1 VAENDKTIVSRIQHR
16 RGLKQDLP
24 QPLRP
29 GEIGLATDSRQL
41 YIGGDPTNPATADYH
56 SVSYYENTLS
66 AKDHV
71 ASIANNNIIAFNV
84 PCVRYVEGEFNG
96 TSKVKSWQ
104 PTDARSIL
112 ADSAATAFSDSTY
125 PVFSPVSTASVSS
138 TLSST
143 KAAGSFEMSISIV
156 SGTDTTGNIRI
167 HDEIIISGY
176 SGTRPKVN
184 TVSRHVSGTSYT
196 VTIDQSIDEI
206 ASGTAVEFV
215 PKHQKNI
222 FTNQAFHSTDV
233 TVVKKSIAQTG
244 EASSTTYTPSANV
257 DFAIDGSNVSS
268 TGSHSLTLRTA
279 PTIYDSVALTYYS
292 NANVIASIE
301 GVASGTHKGNISS
314 HVPMPSFYQ
323 NTTLWGSGKLPS
335 YKHFKKENIQI
346 SKSTGVGYVGM
357 DLIHIASTADGANI
371 TATTG
376 LTLGNLYIA
385 REDEQFGLTS
395 VVGAADGATYV
406 VTFNAS
412 SEADKFQESSLAGV
426 YKYDS
431 MMFVG
436 QTGYDDEYLHRA
448 KFPVAAHTSGQS
460 TVTIDMPALPYTI
473 SRSAS
478 ANVEVD
484 PVFPGNGFT
493 NASPT
498 TCVIRIY
505 DSTLKADEVKANDY
519 VRIIDNLGDPAACE
533 LDDTLFKVVSTK
545 VGSHFNIRVN
555 TSDILTGNANVAFT
569 ANIAAGGIKYV
580 NHGSSSA
587 DVDDTIQVI
596 SEAHGIGIGT
606 SNVHIKGPAVFTSTG
621 PVAGTTY
628 DIKSTASDITEDTFY
643 VENYPV
649 NMATSATLL
658 TEFGAGGST
667 TDMLGGGSQKGVMPR
682 SELTFGSTAF
692 KAIPVL
698 GINLS
703 GNTTVESAIVTV
715 NKNLVEIA
723 GSNVQIYPQ
732 LNWIPQDDEVKNAV
746 YISQRPAYS
755 SVSTGGLEFTLF
767 EDKLVS
773 TLSVLG
779 LEDKLYDRANNTVKA
794 KFETWLNSTV
804 NSRDVNL
811 FSNVF
816 PGDSTTYATLN
827 PKSTNISTPYSLA
840 IDNTF
845 NEITF
850 GSREESGIFNN
861 IVNRIYGT
869 SLYDKLLDTNKGTR
883 GLVNLKN
890 NIEISTR
897 EAATFGNKVTSF
909 NSMEQVILIPGD
921 NGIPGTGAVTPAV
934 LGAAKLV
941 ASFDAGSTYNVFK
954 VDYSIS
960 ESAEAAANKYIR
972 TGVWTIAGRKDF
984 TDQANA
990 VIFNDSFSSHSEI
1003 TTHTNNLVEP
1013 KFRAQ
1018 MDNTGLIKV
1027 FLVND
1032 QLEAES
1038 NTNIT
1043 HNLGVQLKVKYVQD
1057 RWSAIS

>member
-1 VAENDKTIVSRIQHR
+1 MAENDKTIVSRIQHR

-71 ASIANNNIIAFNV
+71 ASIANNNIVAFNV
-84 PCVRYVEGEFNG
+84 PSVRYVEGEFNG

-112 ADSAATAFSDSTY
+112 SGSTASAFSDSTY
-125 PVFSPVSTASVSS
+125 PVFSPVSTASVLS
-138 TLSST
+138 TLNAT
-143 KAAGSFEMSISIV
+143 KIAGSFEMQISIV
-156 SGTDTTGNIRI
+156 SGTDATGNIRVN
-167 HDEIIISGY
+167 DEIIISGY
-176 SGTRPKVN
+176 NGTRPKVN
-184 TVSRHVSGTSYT
+184 TVSRHSSGNYY
-196 VTIDQSIDEI
+196 VITIDQSISEI
-206 ASGTAVEFV
+206 SNGTAIQFI

-222 FTNQAFHSTDV
+222 FTNESFNSKDV
-233 TVVKKSIAQTG
+233 TVVKNSIQLSG
-244 EASSTTYTPSANV
+244 ESDKTTYTPSANV
-257 DFAIDGSNVSS
+257 DFAIDGSNVAS

-279 PTIYDSVALTYYS
+279 PTVYDSVALTYYS
-292 NANVIASIE
+292 NANVISAIE
-301 GVASGTHKGNISS
+301 GVQSGTHKGNISA
-314 HVPMPSFYQ
+314 HVPMPSFYD
-323 NTTLWGSGKLPS
+323 NDTLWGSGKTLPS

-357 DLIHIASTADGANI
+357 DLIHISATADGSNI

-385 REDEQFGLTS
+385 REDEQFGLANVIS
-395 VVGAADGATYV
+395 SNDGETYV
-406 VTFNAS
+406 VTFSSSNDAS
-412 SEADKFQESSLAGV
+412 KFQTELAVGD

-431 MMFVG
+431 MMFIG
-436 QTGYDDEYLHRA
+436 STGNDDEYLHRA
-448 KFPVAAHTSGQS
+448 KFGVAGVSGS
-460 TVTIDMPALPYTI
+460 AVTIAMPSLPYTI

-493 NASPT
+493 NTSPT

-505 DSTLKADEVKANDY
+505 DNTIKADEIKAGDH
-519 VRIIDNLGDPAACE
+519 VRIIDNLGNAGACE
-533 LDDTLFKVVSTK
+533 LHDTVFKVVSTK

-555 TSDILTGNANVAFT
+555 TNDILSGNSNVTFT
-569 ANIAAGGIKYV
+569 SNIAHNGIKYV
-580 NHGSSSA
+580 NHGSSAS
-587 DVDDTIQVI
+587 DVNTTIQVI
-596 SEAHGIGIGT
+596 SEGHGIGTGT
-606 SNVHIKGPAVFTSTG
+606 SNVRISGPAVFPLGSPPT
-621 PVAGTTY
+621 AY
-628 DIKSTASDITEDTFY
+628 DIKSVASDITQDTFY
-643 VENYPV
+643 VENYPF
-649 NMATSATLL
+649 NMATAATLL
-658 TEFGAGGST
+658 TESGAGGLISANAQ
-667 TDMLGGGSQKGVMPR
+667 GIRPQ
-682 SELTFGSTAF
+682 SELTFASTVF
-692 KAIPVL
+692 KAVPVL
-698 GINLS
+698 NIKLS
-703 GNTTVESAIVTV
+703 ANSTVESAIVTV
-715 NKNLVEIA
+715 NKNLVPISGA
-723 GSNVQIYPQ
+723 NVQIYPQ
-732 LNWIPQDDEVKNAV
+732 MNWIPQDDEAKNAV
-746 YISQRPAYS
+746 YIYQRPAYS
-755 SVSTGGLEFTLF
+755 SVATGGLEFTLF
-767 EDKLVS
+767 EDKTQA

-779 LEDKLYDRANNTVKA
+779 LTPKLYDRANNTVKA
-794 KFETWLNSTV
+794 KFEQWLNSTV

-816 PGDSTTYATLN
+816 PGDSATYATLS
-827 PKSTNISTPYSLA
+827 PKSTNISTQYSLA

-850 GSREESGIFNN
+850 GSREEAGIFNN

-869 SLYDKLLDTNKGTR
+869 SLYDKLLDTNKGSR

-897 EAATFGNKVTSF
+897 EAATFGNKVTSY
-909 NSMEQVILIPGD
+909 NSMEQTVLIPGD
-921 NGIPGTGAVTPAV
+921 NGIPGVGAVTSSQ
-934 LGAAKLV
+934 LSAAKLV
-941 ASFDAGSTYNVFK
+941 ASFDAGASYNVYK
-954 VDYSIS
+954 VEYSIA
-960 ESAEAAANKYIR
+960 ESTGSSANKYIR
-972 TGVWTIAGRKDF
+972 TGVWTIAGRSDF

-1003 TTHTNNLVEP
+1003 TTHTNQLVEP

-1018 MDNTGLIKV
+1018 MDSSGLIKL

-1057 RWSAIS
+1057 RWSATS

>member
-29 GEIGLATDSRQL
+29 GELGLATDSRQL

-84 PCVRYVEGEFNG
+84 PCIRYVEGEFNG

-138 TLSST
+138 TLSSI

-167 HDEIIISGY
+167 NDEIIISGY

-184 TVSRHVSGTSYT
+184 TVSRHSSGTYYII
-196 VTIDQSIDEI
+196 TIDQSINEL
-206 ASGTAVEFV
+206 ASGTAVEFI

-244 EASSTTYTPSANV
+244 EASSTTYIPSGDV
-257 DFAIDGSNVSS
+257 DFAIDGSNVAS

-279 PTIYDSVALTYYS
+279 PTVYDSIALTYYS

-301 GVASGTHKGNISS
+301 GVQSGTYKGDISS
-314 HVPMPSFYQ
+314 HVAMPSFYQ
-323 NTTLWGSGKLPS
+323 NTTLWASGKLPS

-346 SKSTGVGYVGM
+346 SNSTGVGYVGL
-357 DLIHIASTADGANI
+357 DLIHISSTADGANI

-385 REDEQFGLTS
+385 REDEQFDLTS
-395 VVGAADGATYV
+395 VVSSNDGETYV

-412 SEADKFQESSLAGV
+412 GDAVKFQTEAAAGV

-436 QTGYDDEYLHRA
+436 QAGYDDEYLHRA
-448 KFPVAAHTSGQS
+448 KFAVSGVGGS
-460 TVTIDMPALPYTI
+460 AVTIAMPALPYTV

-493 NASPT
+493 NSSPT
-498 TCVIRIY
+498 TCVVRIY

-519 VRIIDNLGDPAACE
+519 VRIIDNLGDAASCE

-545 VGSHFNIRVN
+545 VGSHFSIRIHAD
-555 TSDILTGNANVAFT
+555 DILTSNANVTFT

-580 NHGSSSA
+580 NHGS
-587 DVDDTIQVI
+587 VEGNVNTTIQVQ
-596 SEAHGIGIGT
+596 SKEHGIGIGT
-606 SNVHIKGPAVFTSTG
+606 SNVHIRGATTVFPIGSPAT
-621 PVAGTTY
+621 AY
-628 DIKSTASDITEDTFY
+628 DIKSIASDITEDTFY
-643 VENYPV
+643 VENYPHL
-649 NMATSATLL
+649 MATSATLI
-658 TEFGAGGST
+658 TESGAGGLIAASAE
-667 TDMLGGGSQKGVMPR
+667 GIMPQ
-682 SELTFGSTAF
+682 SELTFSSTAF
-692 KAIPVL
+692 KAVPVL

-715 NKNLVEIA
+715 NKNLVEISGA
-723 GSNVQIYPQ
+723 NVQIYPQ

-767 EDKLVS
+767 EDKTVE

-779 LEDKLYDRANNTVKA
+779 LDAKLYDRANNTVKA

-816 PGDSTTYATLN
+816 PGDSTTYAILN
-827 PKSTNISTPYSLA
+827 PKSTNISTQYSLA

-890 NIEISTR
+890 NIEISMR
-897 EAATFGNKVTSF
+897 EVATFGNKVISF
-909 NSMEQVILIPGD
+909 EGMEQVILIPGD
-921 NGIPGTGAVTPAV
+921 NGIPGTGAVTSV
-934 LGAAKLV
+934 ILNAAKLV
-941 ASFDAGSTYNVFK
+941 ASFDSGSTYNVFK
-954 VDYSIS
+954 VNYSIS
-960 ESAEAAANKYIR
+960 EIAGAAANKYIR
-972 TGVWTIAGRKDF
+972 TGVWTIAGRHDF

-990 VIFNDSFSSHSEI
+990 IVFNDSFSSHSEI
-1003 TTHTNNLVEP
+1003 TTHSNNLVEP

-1032 QLEAES
+1032 QLEAET

-1043 HNLGVQLKVKYVQD
+1043 HNLGVQLKVKYIQD
-1057 RWSAIS
+1057 RWSASS

>member
-1 VAENDKTIVSRIQHR
+1 MAETDKTIVSRIQHR

-84 PCVRYVEGEFNG
+84 PAVRYVEGEFNG

-112 ADSAATAFSDSTY
+112 AGSAASAFSDSTY
-125 PVFSPVSTASVSS
+125 PVFSPVSTATVSS
-138 TLSST
+138 TLHAT
-143 KAAGSFEMSISIV
+143 KAAGSFEMQIAVIS
-156 SGTDTTGNIRI
+156 GLDTTGNIRVN
-167 HDEIIISGY
+167 DELIISGY
-176 SGTRPKVN
+176 NGTRPKVN
-184 TVSRHVSGTSYT
+184 TVSRDVSGNFYT
-196 VTIDQSIDEI
+196 VTIDQSISEI
-206 ASGTAVEFV
+206 ASGTAVQFV

-222 FTNQAFHSTDV
+222 FTNEEFHSKDV
-233 TVVKKSIAQTG
+233 TVVKNSIQLSG
-244 EASSTTYTPSANV
+244 ESSKTTYSPSANV
-257 DFAIDGSNVSS
+257 DFALDGSNVSS
-268 TGSHSLTLRTA
+268 VGSHSLTLRTA
-279 PTIYDSVALTYYS
+279 PTIYDSLALTYYS
-292 NANVIASIE
+292 NANVIAAIE
-301 GVASGTHKGNISS
+301 GVQSGTHKGNISA
-314 HVPMPSFYQ
+314 HVPMPSFYD
-323 NTTLWGSGKLPS
+323 NDELWGSGKVLPS

-357 DLIHIASTADGANI
+357 DLIHISATADGSNI

-385 REDEQFGLTS
+385 REDEQFGLANIIS
-395 VVGAADGATYV
+395 SNDGETYV
-406 VTFNAS
+406 VTFS
-412 SEADKFQESSLAGV
+412 SSSDAGKFQTQAAAGV

-431 MMFVG
+431 MMFIG
-436 QTGYDDEYLHRA
+436 QTGFDDEYLHRA
-448 KFPVAAHTSGQS
+448 KFPVIGASGS
-460 TVTIDMPALPYTI
+460 AVTIAMPSLPYTI

-498 TCVIRIY
+498 TTVIRIY
-505 DSTLKADEVKANDY
+505 DNTLKADEVKAGDHI
-519 VRIIDNLGDPAACE
+519 RIIDNLGDAANCE
-533 LDDTLFKVVSTK
+533 LHDTIFKVVSTK
-545 VGSHFNIRVN
+545 VGSHFNIRVDSN
-555 TSDILTGNANVAFT
+555 DILTGNGNVTFT
-569 ANIAAGGIKYV
+569 SNIASGGIKYV
-580 NHGSSSA
+580 NHGGSA
-587 DVDDTIQVI
+587 SDVNTTIQVL
-596 SEAHGIGIGT
+596 SASHGIGTGT
-606 SNVHIKGPAVFTSTG
+606 SNVRISGPAVFPLGSPPT
-621 PVAGTTY
+621 AY
-628 DIKSTASDITEDTFY
+628 DIKSVASDITEDTFY
-643 VENYPV
+643 VENYPF
-649 NMATSATLL
+649 NMATAATLL
-658 TEFGAGGST
+658 TESGAGGLISNAA
-667 TDMLGGGSQKGVMPR
+667 QGVRPQ
-682 SELTFGSTAF
+682 SELSFSTTAF
-692 KAIPVL
+692 KAVPVL
-698 GINLS
+698 NINLGS
-703 GNTTVESAIVTV
+703 NTTVDSAIVTV

-723 GSNVQIYPQ
+723 GANVQIYPQ
-732 LNWIPQDDEVKNAV
+732 MNYIPQDDNAKNAV
-746 YISQRPAYS
+746 YIYQRPAFS

-767 EDKLVS
+767 EDKTTA

-779 LEDKLYDRANNTVKA
+779 LDAKLYDRANNTVKA
-794 KFETWLNSTV
+794 KFEQWLNSTV

-816 PGDSTTYATLN
+816 PGDSTTYATLS
-827 PKSTNISTPYSLA
+827 PKSTNISTQYSLS

-850 GSREESGIFNN
+850 GSREEAGIFNN

-869 SLYDKLLDTNKGTR
+869 SLYDKLLDTNKGSR

-909 NSMEQVILIPGD
+909 NSMEQVVLIPGD
-921 NGIPGTGAVTPAV
+921 NGIPAVGAVTASQ

-954 VDYSIS
+954 VEYSIA
-960 ESAEAAANKYIR
+960 ESGIGTANKYMR

-1003 TTHTNNLVEP
+1003 TTHTNQLVEP

-1018 MDNTGLIKV
+1018 MDSTGLIKL
-1027 FLVND
+1027 FLVSD

-1057 RWSAIS
+1057 RWSATS

>member
-1 VAENDKTIVSRIQHR
+1 MADNDKTIVSRIQHR

-71 ASIANNNIIAFNV
+71 ASIANNNIVAFNV
-84 PCVRYVEGEFNG
+84 PSVRFVEGEFNG

-112 ADSAATAFSDSTY
+112 SGSSASAFSDSTY
-125 PVFSPVSTASVSS
+125 PVFSPVSTASISS
-138 TLSST
+138 TLSAT
-143 KAAGSFEMSISIV
+143 KAAGSFELSVSIV
-156 SGTDTTGNIRI
+156 SGQDTTGNIRVN
-167 HDEIIISGY
+167 DEIIISGY
-176 SGTRPKVN
+176 AGTRPKVN
-184 TVSRHVSGTSYT
+184 TVSRHASGGYYV
-196 VTIDQSIDEI
+196 VTIDQSITEL
-206 ASGTAVEFV
+206 ASGTALEFV

-222 FTNQAFHSTDV
+222 FTDRAFHSQDV
-233 TVVKKSIAQTG
+233 TVVKNSISQTG
-244 EASSTTYTPSANV
+244 EASSTTFTPSANV
-257 DFAIDGSNVSS
+257 DYAIDGSNITSV
-268 TGSHSLTLRTA
+268 GSHSLTMRTA
-279 PTIYDSVALTYYS
+279 PTVYDSIALTYYS
-292 NANVIASIE
+292 NANVIAAIE
-301 GVASGTHKGNISS
+301 GVESGSHKGNISAS
-314 HVPMPSFYQ
+314 VPMPSFYQ
-323 NTTLWGSGKLPS
+323 NTTLWGSGLLPS
-335 YKHFKKENIQI
+335 YKHFKKENIRI

-357 DLIHIASTADGANI
+357 DLIHISATADGANI

-385 REDEQFGLTS
+385 REDEALGLTS
-395 VVGAADGATYV
+395 LVSSNNGESYV
-406 VTFNAS
+406 VTFAS
-412 SEADKFQESSLAGV
+412 SNDAGKFQTQAVAGV
-426 YKYDS
+426 YKYS
-431 MMFVG
+431 EIMFVG
-436 QTGYDDEYLHRA
+436 KTGFTDEYLHRS
-448 KFPVAAHTSGQS
+448 KFAVTGTGGSA
-460 TVTIDMPALPYTI
+460 VTISMPALPYSI

-493 NASPT
+493 NAAPT

-505 DSTLKADEVKANDY
+505 DDTLKADEVKPNDY
-519 VRIIDNLGDPAACE
+519 VRIIDNLGNASACE

-545 VGSHFNIRVN
+545 TGSHFNIRVN
-555 TSDILTGNANVAFT
+555 TNDILAGNSNVTFT

-580 NHGSSSA
+580 NHGSSAA

-596 SEAHGIGIGT
+596 AEAHGINPGGT
-606 SNVHIKGPAVFTSTG
+606 SNVQINGPAVFTTG
-621 PVAGTTY
+621 TAY
-628 DIKSTASDITEDTFY
+628 DIKSSASDITKNTFF

-649 NMATSATLL
+649 LMKESALL
-658 TEFGAGGST
+658 LNESGAGGFIADSA
-667 TDMLGGGSQKGVMPR
+667 QGVMPQ
-682 SELTFGSTAF
+682 SVLSFSSTGFNAV
-692 KAIPVL
+692 PVL
-698 GINLS
+698 TIDLS
-703 GNTTVESAIVTV
+703 ANTTVESAITTV

-723 GSNVQIYPQ
+723 SANVQIYPQ
-732 LNWIPQDDEVKNAV
+732 MNFIPQDDNAKNAV

-755 SVSTGGLEFTLF
+755 SVATGGLEFTLF
-767 EDKLVS
+767 EDKITP

-794 KFETWLNSTV
+794 KFEQWLNSTV

-816 PGDSTTYATLN
+816 PGDNNGATPPVSTTYATLN
-827 PKSTNISTPYSLA
+827 PKSTNMSTPYSLA

-850 GSREESGIFNN
+850 GSREEAGIFNN

-869 SLYDKLLDTNKGTR
+869 SLYDKLLDSNKGSR

-909 NSMEQVILIPGD
+909 NSMEQTILLPGD
-921 NGIPGTGAVTPAV
+921 NGIPGTGAVQVAT
-934 LGAAKLV
+934 LNAAKLV
-941 ASFDAGSTYNVFK
+941 ASFDASSTYNVFK
-954 VDYSIS
+954 VDYSIA
-960 ESAEAAANKYIR
+960 ESVGSSANKYIR
-972 TGVWTIAGRKDF
+972 TGVWTIGGRTDF

-990 VIFNDSFSSHSEI
+990 VIFNDSFSSHSEV
-1003 TTHTNNLVEP
+1003 TTHTNSLVEP
-1013 KFRAQ
+1013 KFRAL
-1018 MDNTGLIKV
+1018 MNSSGLISV
-1027 FLVND
+1027 YLVSD
-1032 QLEAES
+1032 QKEIETD
-1038 NTNIT
+1038 TNIT
-1043 HNLGVQLKVKYVQD
+1043 HNLGVQLRVKYIQD
-1057 RWSAIS
+1057 RWSSSS

>member
-1 VAENDKTIVSRIQHR
+1 MADNDNKTIVSRIQHR

-84 PCVRYVEGEFNG
+84 PAVRYVEGEFNG

-112 ADSAATAFSDSTY
+112 AGSAASAFSDSTY

-138 TLSST
+138 TLNTT
-143 KAAGSFEMSISIV
+143 KAAGSFEMQIAIV
-156 SGTDTTGNIRI
+156 AGTDTTGNIRI
-167 HDEIIISGY
+167 NDEIIISGY
-176 SGTRPKVN
+176 NGTRPKVN
-184 TVSRHVSGTSYT
+184 TVSRDSGGTFYL
-196 VTIDQSIDEI
+196 VTIDQSISEI
-206 ASGTAVEFV
+206 SSGTAVQFI

-222 FTNQAFHSTDV
+222 FTNEAFNSKDV
-233 TVVKKSIAQTG
+233 TVVKNSIQLSG
-244 EASSTTYTPSANV
+244 ESSKITYTPSANV

-268 TGSHSLTLRTA
+268 VGSHSLTLRTA
-279 PTIYDSVALTYYS
+279 PTVYDSLALTYYS
-292 NANVIASIE
+292 NANVISAIE
-301 GVASGTHKGNISS
+301 GVQSGTHKGNISA
-314 HVPMPSFYQ
+314 HVPMPSFYD
-323 NTTLWGSGKLPS
+323 NDALWGSGKTLPS

-357 DLIHIASTADGANI
+357 DLIHISATADGSNI

-385 REDEQFGLTS
+385 REDEQLGLANVIS
-395 VVGAADGATYV
+395 SNDGETYV
-406 VTFNAS
+406 ATFS
-412 SEADKFQESSLAGV
+412 SSTDAGKFQTEAAAGD

-436 QTGYDDEYLHRA
+436 QTGFDDEYLHRA
-448 KFPVAAHTSGQS
+448 KFPVSGVS
-460 TVTIDMPALPYTI
+460 GSAVTIAMPSLPYTI

-505 DSTLKADEVKANDY
+505 DSSLKADEVKAGDH
-519 VRIIDNLGDPAACE
+519 VRIIDNLGNAGACE
-533 LDDTLFKVVSTK
+533 LHDTIFKVVSSK
-545 VGSHFNIRVN
+545 VGSHFNVRVN
-555 TSDILTGNANVAFT
+555 TNDILTGNSNVTFT

-580 NHGSSSA
+580 NHGSSAS
-587 DVDDTIQVI
+587 DVNTTIQVI
-596 SEAHGIGIGT
+596 SEGHGIGTGT
-606 SNVHIKGPAVFTSTG
+606 TAVRISGPAVFPLGSPPT
-621 PVAGTTY
+621 AY
-628 DIKSTASDITEDTFY
+628 DIKSVASDITQDTFY
-643 VENYPV
+643 VENYPF
-649 NMATSATLL
+649 NMATAATLL
-658 TEFGAGGST
+658 TESGAGGLISASAQGVRPIST
-667 TDMLGGGSQKGVMPR
+667 LSF
-682 SELTFGSTAF
+682 SSTAF
-692 KAIPVL
+692 KAVPVL
-698 GINLS
+698 NVKLS
-703 GNTTVESAIVTV
+703 ANSTVESAIVTV

-732 LNWIPQDDEVKNAV
+732 MNWIPQDDNTKNAV
-746 YISQRPAYS
+746 YIYQRPAYS

-767 EDKLVS
+767 EDKTVA

-779 LEDKLYDRANNTVKA
+779 LDAKLYDRANNTVKA
-794 KFETWLNSTV
+794 KFEQWLNSTV

-816 PGDSTTYATLN
+816 PGDSTTYATLS
-827 PKSTNISTPYSLA
+827 PKSTNISTQYSLS

-850 GSREESGIFNN
+850 GSREEAGIFNN
-861 IVNRIYGT
+861 VVNRIYGT
-869 SLYDKLLDTNKGTR
+869 SLYDKLLDTNKGSR

-909 NSMEQVILIPGD
+909 NSMEQVVLIPGD
-921 NGIPGTGAVTPAV
+921 NGIPGVGAVTASQ
-934 LGAAKLV
+934 LSAAKLV

-960 ESAEAAANKYIR
+960 ESAGASSNKYMR
-972 TGVWTIAGRKDF
+972 AGVWTIAGRSDF

-1003 TTHTNNLVEP
+1003 TTHTNQLVEP

-1018 MDNTGLIKV
+1018 LDSSGLIKI
-1027 FLVND
+1027 FLVSD

-1057 RWSAIS
+1057 RWSATS

>member
-1 VAENDKTIVSRIQHR
+1 MAENDKTIVSRIQHR

-71 ASIANNNIIAFNV
+71 ASIANNNIVAFNV
-84 PCVRYVEGEFNG
+84 PSIRYVEGEFNG

-112 ADSAATAFSDSTY
+112 AGSTASAFSDSTY

-138 TLSST
+138 TLHST
-143 KAAGSFEMSISIV
+143 KAAGSFEMQISIV
-156 SGTDTTGNIRI
+156 SGLDATGNIRI
-167 HDEIIISGY
+167 NDEIIIAGY
-176 SGTRPKVN
+176 NGTRPKVN
-184 TVSRHVSGTSYT
+184 TVSRHSGGTYYT
-196 VTIDQSIDEI
+196 VTIDQSISEI
-206 ASGTAVEFV
+206 SSGTAVQFI

-222 FTNQAFHSTDV
+222 FTDQPFNSKDV
-233 TVVKKSIAQTG
+233 TVVKNSIELTG
-244 EASSTTYTPSANV
+244 ESGLSTYTPSANV

-279 PTIYDSVALTYYS
+279 PSVYDSLALTYYS
-292 NANVIASIE
+292 NANVISAIE
-301 GVASGTHKGNISS
+301 GVQSGSHKGNISAS
-314 HVPMPSFYQ
+314 VPMPSFYQ
-323 NTTLWGSGKLPS
+323 NTTLWGSGLLPS

-357 DLIHIASTADGANI
+357 DLIHIAATADGANI

-385 REDEQFGLTS
+385 REDEQLGLANVIS
-395 VVGAADGATYV
+395 SNDGETYV
-406 VTFNAS
+406 VTFS
-412 SEADKFQESSLAGV
+412 SSNDAGKFQTEAASGV

-431 MMFVG
+431 MMFIG
-436 QTGYDDEYLHRA
+436 GAGNDDEYLHRA
-448 KFPVAAHTSGQS
+448 RFGVAGVSGS
-460 TVTIDMPALPYTI
+460 AVTIAMPSLPYTI

-484 PVFPGNGFT
+484 PNFPGNGFT

-505 DSTLKADEVKANDY
+505 DNTLKAGEVQAGDH
-519 VRIIDNLGDPAACE
+519 VRIIDNLGNAGACE
-533 LDDTLFKVVSTK
+533 LHDTVFKVVSSK
-545 VGSHFNIRVN
+545 VGSHFTVRVDTN
-555 TSDILTGNANVAFT
+555 DILAGNSNVTFT
-569 ANIAAGGIKYV
+569 SNIAHDGIKYV
-580 NHGSSSA
+580 NHGSSAS
-587 DVDDTIQVI
+587 DVNTTIQVQ
-596 SEAHGIGIGT
+596 SKAHGIGPGI
-606 SNVHIKGPAVFTSTG
+606 SAVRISGPAVFPLGSPPT
-621 PVAGTTY
+621 AY
-628 DIKSTASDITEDTFY
+628 DIKSSASDITEDTFY
-643 VENYPV
+643 VENYPF
-649 NMATSATLL
+649 NMSTAATLL
-658 TEFGAGGST
+658 TESGAGGTISNG
-667 TDMLGGGSQKGVMPR
+667 DAGVRPI
-682 SELTFGSTAF
+682 SSLTFGSTSF
-692 KAIPVL
+692 KAVPVL
-698 GINLS
+698 NIKLS
-703 GNTTVESAIVTV
+703 SNTTVESAIVTV

-732 LNWIPQDDEVKNAV
+732 MNWIPQDDGAKNAV

-755 SVSTGGLEFTLF
+755 SVATGGLEFTLF
-767 EDKLVS
+767 EDKKVN

-794 KFETWLNSTV
+794 KFEQWLNSTV

-816 PGDSTTYATLN
+816 PGDSSTYATLS
-827 PKSTNISTPYSLA
+827 PKSTNMSTQYSLS

-850 GSREESGIFNN
+850 GSREEAGIFNN
-861 IVNRIYGT
+861 ITNRIYGT
-869 SLYDKLLDTNKGTR
+869 SLYDKLLDSNKGSR

-909 NSMEQVILIPGD
+909 NSMEQTVLIPGD
-921 NGIPGTGAVTPAV
+921 NGIPGVGAVTQSQ
-934 LGAAKLV
+934 LSAAKLV
-941 ASFDAGSTYNVFK
+941 ASFDASSTYNVFK

-960 ESAEAAANKYIR
+960 ESASASANKYIR
-972 TGVWTIAGRKDF
+972 AGVWTIAGRSDF

-1003 TTHTNNLVEP
+1003 TTHTNQLVEP

-1018 MDNTGLIKV
+1018 MDSSGLIKI

-1057 RWSAIS
+1057 RWSATS

>member
-1 VAENDKTIVSRIQHR
+1 MAENDKTIVSRIQHR

-71 ASIANNNIIAFNV
+71 ASIANNNIVAFNV
-84 PCVRYVEGEFNG
+84 PSIRYVEGEFNG

-112 ADSAATAFSDSTY
+112 AGSAASAFSDSTY
-125 PVFSPVSTASVSS
+125 PVFSPVSTASISS
-138 TLSST
+138 TLHAT
-143 KAAGSFEMSISIV
+143 KVAGSFEMQISIV
-156 SGTDTTGNIRI
+156 SGTDATGNIRVN
-167 HDEIIISGY
+167 DEIIISGY
-176 SGTRPKVN
+176 NGTRPKVN
-184 TVSRHVSGTSYT
+184 TVSRHSSGNYY
-196 VTIDQSIDEI
+196 VITIDQSISQI
-206 ASGTAVEFV
+206 SSGTAIQFI

-222 FTNQAFHSTDV
+222 FTNEAFNSKDV
-233 TVVKKSIAQTG
+233 TVVKNSIQLSG
-244 EASSTTYTPSANV
+244 ESDKTTYTPSANV
-257 DFAIDGSNVSS
+257 DFAIDGSNVAS

-279 PTIYDSVALTYYS
+279 PTVYDSVALTYYS
-292 NANVIASIE
+292 NANVISAIE
-301 GVASGTHKGNISS
+301 GVQSGTHKGNISA
-314 HVPMPSFYQ
+314 HVPMPSFYD
-323 NTTLWGSGKLPS
+323 NDALWGAGKTLPS

-357 DLIHIASTADGANI
+357 DLIHISATADGSNI

-385 REDEQFGLTS
+385 REDEQLGLANVIS
-395 VVGAADGATYV
+395 SNDGETYV
-406 VTFNAS
+406 VTFS
-412 SEADKFQESSLAGV
+412 SSTDAGKFQTEAATGD

-431 MMFVG
+431 MMFIG
-436 QTGYDDEYLHRA
+436 STGNDDEYLHRA
-448 KFPVAAHTSGQS
+448 RFAVAGISGS
-460 TVTIDMPALPYTI
+460 AVTIAMPSLPYTI

-493 NASPT
+493 NAQPT

-505 DSTLKADEVKANDY
+505 DNTLRADEVKAGDH
-519 VRIIDNLGDPAACE
+519 VRIIDNLGNPGACQ
-533 LDDTLFKVVSTK
+533 LHDTVFKVVSTK

-555 TSDILTGNANVAFT
+555 SNDILAGNSNVSFT

-580 NHGSSSA
+580 NHGSSAS
-587 DVDDTIQVI
+587 DVNDTIQII
-596 SEAHGIGIGT
+596 SKGHGIGTGT
-606 SNVHIKGPAVFTSTG
+606 SNVRINGPAVFPIGSPPT
-621 PVAGTTY
+621 AY
-628 DIKSTASDITEDTFY
+628 DIKSVASDITEDTFY
-643 VENYPV
+643 VENYPF
-649 NMATSATLL
+649 NMATAATLL
-658 TEFGAGGST
+658 TESGAGGLISANAQ
-667 TDMLGGGSQKGVMPR
+667 GIRPQSA
-682 SELTFGSTAF
+682 LTFASTVFSAV
-692 KAIPVL
+692 PVL
-698 GINLS
+698 NIKLS
-703 GNTTVESAIVTV
+703 ANSTVESAIVTV
-715 NKNLVEIA
+715 NKNLVPISSA
-723 GSNVQIYPQ
+723 NVQIFPQ
-732 LNWIPQDDEVKNAV
+732 MNWIPQDDEAKNAV
-746 YISQRPAYS
+746 YIYQRPAYS

-767 EDKLVS
+767 EDKTQP

-779 LEDKLYDRANNTVKA
+779 LTPKLYDRANNTVKA
-794 KFETWLNSTV
+794 KFEQWLNSTV

-816 PGDSTTYATLN
+816 PGDSATYATLS
-827 PKSTNISTPYSLA
+827 PKSTNISTQYSLA

-850 GSREESGIFNN
+850 GSREEAGIFNN

-869 SLYDKLLDTNKGTR
+869 SLYDKLLDTNKGSR

-909 NSMEQVILIPGD
+909 NSMEQVVLIPGD
-921 NGIPGTGAVTPAV
+921 NGIPGVGAVTQSQ

-941 ASFDAGSTYNVFK
+941 ASFDAGSSYNVYK
-954 VDYSIS
+954 VEYSIA
-960 ESAEAAANKYIR
+960 ESSGSSANKYIR

-1003 TTHTNNLVEP
+1003 TTHTNQLVEP

-1018 MDNTGLIKV
+1018 MDNTGLIKL

-1057 RWSAIS
+1057 RWSATS